1 MTTHGRVRH
10 HEDLEAWKAAIALA
24 KGTYRLASR
33 LPHIEQYGLCA
44 QLRGAA
50 TSIPANLAEG
60 AARGSTRD
68 FARFVSIAQGSLA
81 ELETHLVL
89 VWELYGVASDS
100 ALRGQIVS
108 LRRMLIALRAALVAR
123 SVRRD

>member
-10 HEDLEAWKAAIALA
+10 HEDLEAWKVAIALA
-24 KGTYRLASR
+24 KGIHRLASR
-33 LPHIEQYGLCA
+33 LPQIEQYGLCA

-68 FARFVSIAQGSLA
+68 FTRFVSIAQGSLA

-89 VWELYGVASDS
+89 AWELYGVASDS
-100 ALRGQIVS
+100 TLRGRIVS